1 MQLHS
6 RTCAH
11 SHTTCIYTPTWPQI
25 VRWFAER
32 VDMIILLFDPYKLDI
47 SDELSAVI
55 KILKGL
61 GFDSILIFTAGV
73 QAKARA
79 RARAKSGLGS

>member
-1 MQLHS
+1 
-6 RTCAH
+6 
-11 SHTTCIYTPTWPQI
+11 
-25 VRWFAER
+25 
-32 VDMIILLFDPYKLDI
+32 MIILLFDPYKLDI